1 MNVEKTLRIAL
12 LNFPTI
18 FPNAFSVYHHWF
30 CVCGNGYEWEN
41 GELISYADYI
51 TTVEDAIIKQL
62 EQSLISDWE
71 EGLVKNILD
80 LYTNYKGANVEFI
93 SKYIIRHN
101 KETIKYVKMTFD
113 IENRMAD
120 FDIRKELELAPNT
133 PIQFYPISEYS
144 KLYTIPDDIKDDWLY
159 AVKKMVD
166 IMEEHK
172 FMITGDI
179 DKYNEAKEKIYKLY
193 DERRIN

>member
-12 LNFPTI
+12 LNFPGI

-41 GELISYADYI
+41 GELISLFEAHNV
-51 TTVEDAIIKQL
+51 TTVEDAIIKHL
-62 EQSLISDWE
+62 EQYLISEWE
-71 EGLVKNILD
+71 EGGLVKGILD
-80 LYTNYKGANVEFI
+80 LYTNHKGAKE
-93 SKYIIRHN
+93 YIIQHN
-101 KETIKYVKMTFD
+101 KETIKYVRMTFD
-113 IENRMAD
+113 IENRMTD
-120 FDIRKELELAPNT
+120 FDIKKELELAPNT
-133 PIQFYPISEYS
+133 PIKFYPISEYS
-144 KLYTIPDDIKDDWLY
+144 GLCTVPDDIKDDWLC

-172 FMITGDI
+172 SMITGDM
-179 DKYNEAKEKIYKLY
+179 DKYNEAREKIYKLY